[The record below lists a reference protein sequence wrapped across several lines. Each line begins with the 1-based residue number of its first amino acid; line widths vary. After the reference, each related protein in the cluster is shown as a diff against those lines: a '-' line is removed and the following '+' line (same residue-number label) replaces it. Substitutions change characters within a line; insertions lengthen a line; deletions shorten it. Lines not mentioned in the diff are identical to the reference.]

1 MGCTHIWSYDY
12 QVAEDDT
19 IAAVKEHIARSEG
32 IPASEQ
38 KLLFS
43 GRVVR
48 TFP

>member
-1 MGCTHIWSYDY
+1 MGYTHIWSYDY